1 MPDVLTIAGSPS
13 AISRSSAVLKHLRF
27 RLEQHGL
34 RTWNLAVRDL
44 PPEDLLYGRYDSPAI
59 KQATAL
65 VNQARAVIIAT
76 PIYKASFSGALKTFL
91 DLLPQRAL
99 QGKLILP
106 LATGGSP
113 VHMLALDYAL
123 RPVLAS
129 LGGHNVL
136 QSIYIVD
143 SQVQQDEDQLT
154 FDGSVAER
162 LDLAIHTLTETLV
175 GIEATTYA

>member
-1 MPDVLTIAGSPS
+1 
-13 AISRSSAVLKHLRF
+13 
-27 RLEQHGL
+27 
-34 RTWNLAVRDL
+34 
-44 PPEDLLYGRYDSPAI
+44 
-59 KQATAL
+59 
-65 VNQARAVIIAT
+65 
-76 PIYKASFSGALKTFL
+76 
-91 DLLPQRAL
+91 
-99 QGKLILP
+99 
-106 LATGGSP
+106 
-113 VHMLALDYAL
+113 
-123 RPVLAS
+123 VLAS